1 MKISCEYNADQ
12 IAEDWAQLLEMNEQ
26 ALEAES
32 TWAFFGG
39 LLYIEDRTYQ
49 VIP

>member
-1 MKISCEYNADQ
+1 MKISCEYDDDQ
-12 IAEDWAQLLEMNEQ
+12 IAGDWEQLLEMNEQ
-26 ALEAES
+26 ALKAEP

-39 LLYIEDRTYQ
+39 LLYVEDRTYQ

>member
-12 IAEDWAQLLEMNEQ
+12 IAEDWDKLLEMNKR
-26 ALEAES
+26 ALETEPI
-32 TWAFFGG
+32 WAFFGG